1 MKIKLDGV
9 METLLITLYIRAK
22 DAESPKPYLGDNKSR
37 EIIQQID
44 YDFSKFEMAKGSY
57 YGTLARIRVM
67 DREVKKFITKHPK
80 AKIISIGCGLD
91 SRFERV
97 DNGQIHWYNLD
108 FPEVM
113 EKRQLF
119 FAPHERVFDIA
130 GSALDKAWT
139 EQIAKDERPLLIIAE
154 GVLMYFKEEEV
165 KTFLENLV
173 TAFDQFEAQFDL
185 SHKLLVK
192 RGKRHDTLKY
202 MNTEFYFGVTDGSE
216 LTKLV
221 PQLKQ
226 IGLINFTTEMRKLD
240 IGWFRIFLPF
250 FYYCNNRLGIYVY
263 KRK

>member
-97 DNGQIHWYNLD
+97 DHVLD
-108 FPEVM
+108 EPQ
-113 EKRQLF
+113 EKPRKKTT
-119 FAPHERVFDIA
+119 
-130 GSALDKAWT
+130 SANYASDVR
-139 EQIAKDERPLLIIAE
+139 IPD
-154 GVLMYFKEEEV
+154 
-165 KTFLENLV
+165 FLNR
-173 TAFDQFEAQFDL
+173 
-185 SHKLLVK
+185 SRK
-192 RGKRHDTLKY
+192 
-202 MNTEFYFGVTDGSE
+202 
-216 LTKLV
+216 
-221 PQLKQ
+221 
-226 IGLINFTTEMRKLD
+226 NF
-240 IGWFRIFLPF
+240 
-250 FYYCNNRLGIYVY
+250 
-263 KRK
+263 